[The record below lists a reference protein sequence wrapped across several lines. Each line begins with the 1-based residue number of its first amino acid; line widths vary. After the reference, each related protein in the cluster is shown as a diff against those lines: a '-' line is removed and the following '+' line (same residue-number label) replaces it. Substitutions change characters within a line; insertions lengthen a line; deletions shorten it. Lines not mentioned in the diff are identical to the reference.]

1 MELAGGNGR
10 AMLMRIL
17 AILAM
22 LCAWSG
28 LAQAQNQPEIFP
40 QLGHSGYVTSVAVSP
55 DGHMLAS
62 ASWDHTVRLW
72 DVASGRE
79 LRTLRGHS
87 LEVGTVAFSSNGQI
101 LASGSGDGTIRIW
114 EVASG
119 RELRTLKGHSGGVAA
134 VAFSPTAQ
142 VLASGGPDGIHLW
155 DATDWSE
162 LPSFGPATPVRCV
175 AFSPDGQMLAAGN
188 DDHTIQLWDVGS
200 GYALGALSGHSDAV
214 NALAF
219 SPKGHLLASG
229 SDDHTIKVWDVAG
242 RGVPRTFNVFS
253 VTSVAFSP
261 DGQILASGSRGL
273 SNTVTLWDVASGD
286 QLRTLSGH
294 LLAVDC
300 VAFLPGGT
308 MLASGSDDR
317 TVRLW
322 DVASGRE
329 VRTLSGKSA
338 EIEAVAFSSDGRTIA
353 AGNGTDFEDKIT
365 LWEAATG
372 RKAGVVTGHSDQL
385 AAAPGVS
392 SVAFARDGKTLASG
406 NWNETVKLMDAATG
420 REQRTLLLDTSTA
433 GPKLNVE
440 HVSVAFSQDG
450 TVLATGSRTIE
461 IWDAATGREL
471 QVLSGHSAA
480 VWSVAFSRDGRLL
493 ASGST
498 DRTVKLWDVASGREL
513 RTLAGHTNGVNAVA
527 FSFDGK
533 ILASGSADSTIKFW
547 DVASGQELRTL
558 RGHSSAVNA
567 VGFSSTG
574 QILASGSDDHT
585 VKLWDVASGQE
596 RNTLVGHLGA
606 VNALAFSRDGQR
618 VLLVAFN
625 DGSSLIMTPEGYY
638 EASSAAAEENLNVQ
652 VGNRIFGI
660 DSYRDKFY
668 RPDLVKLSLAGAS
681 LTRFGS
687 IGSEKLPPVIEPVDL
702 PQSTSEPKLA
712 LKLRLTD
719 GGGGIGLVRVFL
731 NGSAIIQDD
740 QAGGAPT
747 RSYAIPLLNGPNEL
761 RAVAFNA
768 DGSVQSNS
776 ITASITAH
784 LPTAPRGTLHAVIV
798 GIREFPKR
806 PQNNLT
812 YSVADA
818 QLFADTLKQY
828 SAPLFEKLDITLL
841 TTPAET
847 DKDHVVRA
855 LTAMQATVGPD
866 DEFVFYVASH
876 GLVLDGEYYLIT
888 SNISAIDPAS
898 VKAETINRQQLAGLL
913 ANIPAPKKLVI
924 IDTCHAQPVGD
935 ALQQAIQS
943 GGMTDSA
950 ATTILSRAIGSTV
963 LAASTTEQEALEGYK
978 DHGLFTRVLAD
989 GIGGEAAMKGTVSN
1003 FSLAD
1008 YVGAEVPPL
1017 ASNIY
1022 RHDQTP
1028 TVSASGQRFPIA
1040 EVK

>member
-1 MELAGGNGR
+1 
-10 AMLMRIL
+10 
-17 AILAM
+17 
-22 LCAWSG
+22 
-28 LAQAQNQPEIFP
+28 
-40 QLGHSGYVTSVAVSP
+40 
-55 DGHMLAS
+55 
-62 ASWDHTVRLW
+62 
-72 DVASGRE
+72 
-79 LRTLRGHS
+79 
-87 LEVGTVAFSSNGQI
+87 
-101 LASGSGDGTIRIW
+101 LASGSSDGT
-114 EVASG
+114 
-119 RELRTLKGHSGGVAA
+119 LR
-134 VAFSPTAQ
+134 
-142 VLASGGPDGIHLW
+142 LW
-155 DATDWSE
+155 DAS
-162 LPSFGPATPVRCV
+162 
-175 AFSPDGQMLAAGN
+175 
-188 DDHTIQLWDVGS
+188 
-200 GYALGALSGHSDAV
+200 
-214 NALAF
+214 
-219 SPKGHLLASG
+219 
-229 SDDHTIKVWDVAG
+229 
-242 RGVPRTFNVFS
+242 
-253 VTSVAFSP
+253 
-261 DGQILASGSRGL
+261 
-273 SNTVTLWDVASGD
+273 
-286 QLRTLSGH
+286 
-294 LLAVDC
+294 
-300 VAFLPGGT
+300 
-308 MLASGSDDR
+308 
-317 TVRLW
+317 
-322 DVASGRE
+322 SGR
-329 VRTLSGKSA
+329 
-338 EIEAVAFSSDGRTIA
+338 
-353 AGNGTDFEDKIT
+353 
-365 LWEAATG
+365 
-372 RKAGVVTGHSDQL
+372 
-385 AAAPGVS
+385 
-392 SVAFARDGKTLASG
+392 
-406 NWNETVKLMDAATG
+406 
-420 REQRTLLLDTSTA
+420 
-433 GPKLNVE
+433 
-440 HVSVAFSQDG
+440 
-450 TVLATGSRTIE
+450 
-461 IWDAATGREL
+461 
-471 QVLSGHSAA
+471 
-480 VWSVAFSRDGRLL
+480 
-493 ASGST
+493 
-498 DRTVKLWDVASGREL
+498 
-513 RTLAGHTNGVNAVA
+513 
-527 FSFDGK
+527 
-533 ILASGSADSTIKFW
+533 
-547 DVASGQELRTL
+547 
-558 RGHSSAVNA
+558 
-567 VGFSSTG
+567 
-574 QILASGSDDHT
+574 
-585 VKLWDVASGQE
+585 
-596 RNTLVGHLGA
+596 
-606 VNALAFSRDGQR
+606 QR

-638 EASSAAAEENLNVQ
+638 DASSAAAEENLNVQ